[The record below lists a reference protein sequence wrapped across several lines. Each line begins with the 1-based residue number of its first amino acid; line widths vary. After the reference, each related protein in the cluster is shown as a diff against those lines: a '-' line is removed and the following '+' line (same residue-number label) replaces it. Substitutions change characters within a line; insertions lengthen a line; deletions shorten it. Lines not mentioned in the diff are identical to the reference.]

1 MYSLLLSL
9 GLLNKQEARTS
20 DTTLS
25 FTCERKYPVA
35 PTVSDPS
42 APLLAKVNVLTP
54 VTVIKKDPAAI
65 PVKG

>member
-9 GLLNKQEARTS
+9 GLLNKQEARMS
-20 DTTLS
+20 DMTLS

-42 APLLAKVNVLTP
+42 VPVLLKVRVLTP